1 MLHVQLQ
8 MSMLT
13 RVTMG
18 TMGTKIH
25 PKALH
30 LQLTIRTKILTQGNP
45 PKTHMLGSQQKIHM
59 PDNLP
64 KTLMLVSQLR
74 KTHTMQESQRRIH
87 SMQLKTLTQGVSQ
100 RSITRLMEEMVEE
113 AKRRLL
119 LLLKELWLEWMRLGQ
134 VVPLVLQVEKERK
147 VLLARLD
154 LREPLDLLVC
164 RACLVLQGLFLTF
177 SLTSTGSRCLRG

>member
-1 MLHVQLQ
+1 
-8 MSMLT
+8 
-13 RVTMG
+13 
-18 TMGTKIH
+18 
-25 PKALH
+25 
-30 LQLTIRTKILTQGNP
+30 
-45 PKTHMLGSQQKIHM
+45 
-59 PDNLP
+59 
-64 KTLMLVSQLR
+64 
-74 KTHTMQESQRRIH
+74 
-87 SMQLKTLTQGVSQ
+87 MQLKNLTQGVSQ
-100 RSITRLMEEMVEE
+100 RSLTRLMEEMVEE
-113 AKRRLL
+113 VKRRL

>member
-1 MLHVQLQ
+1 MALKTDRDKTLDYDPITVNAAKSKLQAIHPINQIKELLIYSLIIMLHVQLQ

-87 SMQLKTLTQGVSQ
+87 TMQLKNLTQGVSQ
-100 RSITRLMEEMVEE
+100 RSLTRLMEEMVEE
-113 AKRRLL
+113 VKRRLL
-119 LLLKELWLEWMRLGQ
+119 LLKEL
-134 VVPLVLQVEKERK
+134 
-147 VLLARLD
+147 
-154 LREPLDLLVC
+154 
-164 RACLVLQGLFLTF
+164 
-177 SLTSTGSRCLRG
+177 

>member
-30 LQLTIRTKILTQGNP
+30 LQLTIRMKILTQGNP

-87 SMQLKTLTQGVSQ
+87 TMQLKTLTQGVSQ
-100 RSITRLMEEMVEE
+100 RSLTRLMEEMVEE
-113 AKRRLL
+113 VKRRL

-154 LREPLDLLVC
+154 LREPLGLLVC

-177 SLTSTGSRCLRG
+177 SLTSTGSRCLRE